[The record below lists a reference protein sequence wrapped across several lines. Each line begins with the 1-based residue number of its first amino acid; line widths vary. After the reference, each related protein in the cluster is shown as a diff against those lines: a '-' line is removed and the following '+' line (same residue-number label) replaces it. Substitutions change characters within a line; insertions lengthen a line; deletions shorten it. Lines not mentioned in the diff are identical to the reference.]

1 MKRRKKSQRT
11 NGEKVISDGTLAEV
25 QEYVDGVLSGEITVS
40 LAVRGAVERYV
51 RDLTKQSTDEFP
63 YYFDSDWAA
72 KCIRFYPSVIRH
84 SIGRYAG
91 LPFELSPWQKFCT
104 ANLFGWKRDCDRTR
118 RFRKSYRTMAR
129 KNGKSSWAAA
139 ESIFLAGFDI
149 NPNTGKPEAV
159 SQVVLSATKR
169 EQAAKVVLAECVRMR
184 ERSPKICSK
193 SRFVNKELKFDHNDG
208 EIVAVG
214 SDKPYDG
221 LNPSSVTMDELHAW
235 REFHRPFHDTM
246 TTGSGSRDQPLL
258 SYITTA
264 GDDKSYLWRE
274 VYDYAK
280 GVSVGTIEDNEYF
293 AFIAE
298 LDEDDDPFDE
308 ANWVKANPNLGISV
322 SLDFLRQQAREMK
335 TTAVG
340 VNRFTRYHGNR
351 LVTSTEKAFD
361 MDAWDACEG
370 ELSDWSVA
378 DAIGLGADLG
388 ARDDLAAKAVVA
400 RFPLEEVDG
409 KTVYR
414 YEIKAQ
420 AYIASDSE
428 RDLTKQP
435 FCNWIYSEHIKKRQF
450 PLAELTADVIEDCR
464 ALYVHAV
471 AFDPYNGQQL
481 AETLQSENI
490 VAARM
495 AQNQTNFNEAIR
507 DFLQAIKDGRV
518 THDGNPVLRW
528 CVNNAVVSADRSDRW
543 MFDKRESSEKIDVV
557 VAVVMAFRICC
568 IAPER
573 TQGSLFVR

>member
-1 MKRRKKSQRT
+1 M
-11 NGEKVISDGTLAEV
+11 IADGTLAIV
-25 QEYVDGVLSGEITVS
+25 NEYVGGVLSGQITTS
-40 LAVRGAVERYV
+40 AAVRGAVQRHAD
-51 RDLTKQSTDEFP
+51 DLARQSTQEFP
-63 YYFDSDWAA
+63 YHFDAEWAA

-91 LPFELSPWQKFCT
+91 LPFELSPWQAFCT
-104 ANLFGWKRDCDRTR
+104 ANLFGWKRDADNTR

-184 ERSPKICSK
+184 DRSPKISSK
-193 SRFVNKELKFDHNDG
+193 SRWVNKELKFEHNDG

-280 GVSVGTIEDNEYF
+280 GVSLGTIEDNEYF

-298 LDEDDDPFDE
+298 LDEEDDPFDE
-308 ANWVKANPNLGISV
+308 ANWIKANPNMGVSV
-322 SLDFLRQQAREMK
+322 SIDFLRQQAREMR
-335 TTAVG
+335 TTSIG

-361 MDAWDACEG
+361 LEQWDACEG
-370 ELSDWSVA
+370 QLSDWA
-378 DAIGLGADLG
+378 EAEAIGAGADLG
-388 ARDDLAAKAVVA
+388 ARDDLAAKGLVA
-400 RFPLEEVDG
+400 RFPLTEVDG

-414 YEIKAQ
+414 YEIRCQ
-420 AYIASDSE
+420 AYIADDSR

-435 FCNWIYSEHIKKRQF
+435 FANWIYAELIKKRQF
-450 PLAELTADVIEDCR
+450 PLAELTADLIADCNDFQP
-464 ALYVHAV
+464 YAV

-481 AETLQSENI
+481 AESLQAEGI
-490 VAARM
+490 TAARM
-495 AQNQTNFNEAIR
+495 AQNQANFNEAIR
-507 DFLQAIKDGRV
+507 DFLQALKDGRIM
-518 THDGNPVLRW
+518 HDGNPVLRW
-528 CVNNAVVSADRSDRW
+528 CVNNAVVARDRNDRW
-543 MFDKRESSEKIDVV
+543 MFDKRESSEKIDLI
-557 VAVVMAFRICC
+557 VAVLMAFRMCC
-568 IAPER
+568 VAPER
-573 TQGSLFVR
+573 ASGSLYIG

>member
-1 MKRRKKSQRT
+1 M
-11 NGEKVISDGTLAEV
+11 IADGTLNIVAD
-25 QEYVDGVLSGEITVS
+25 YVDGVLAGHITVS
-40 LAVRGAVERYV
+40 KAVRGAVERYV
-51 RDLTKQSTDEFP
+51 RDLGNQSSEEFP
-63 YYFDSDWAA
+63 YHFDGDWAA

-84 SIGRYAG
+84 SIGRYVG
-91 LPFELSPWQKFCT
+91 LPFELSPWQAFCT
-104 ANLFGWKRDCDRTR
+104 ANLFGWKRDADNTR
-118 RFRKSYRTMAR
+118 RFRKTYRTMAR

-139 ESIFLAGFDI
+139 ESIFLAGFDV

-184 ERSPKICSK
+184 ARSPNIASK
-193 SRFVNKELKFDHNDG
+193 SRFVNKEMKFDHNDG

-280 GVSVGTIEDNEYF
+280 GVAIGLIEDSEYF

-308 ANWVKANPNLGISV
+308 SNWLKANPNLGVSV
-322 SLDFLRQQAREMK
+322 SIDFLRQQAREMR
-335 TTAVG
+335 TTPIG

-361 MDAWDACEG
+361 LQQWDACHG
-370 ELSDWSVA
+370 ELSDWATA
-378 DAIGLGADLG
+378 DAVGAGADLG
-388 ARDDLAAKAVVA
+388 ARDDFAAKACVA
-400 RFPLEEVDG
+400 RFPFAEVDG

-414 YEIKAQ
+414 YEIRAQ
-420 AYIASDSE
+420 AYIVDDSK
-428 RDLTKQP
+428 RDLTQQP
-435 FCNWIYSEHIKKRQF
+435 FCNWIYNEQLRKRRF
-450 PLAELTADVIEDCR
+450 PLAELTADLVEDCTE
-464 ALYVHAV
+464 YQPHAV
-471 AFDPYNGQQL
+471 AYDPYNGQQL
-481 AETLQSENI
+481 AESLASEGI

-495 AQNQTNFNEAIR
+495 AQNQANFNEAIR
-507 DFLQAIKDGRV
+507 DFLQALKDGRI

-528 CVNNAVVSADRSDRW
+528 CVNNAVIARDRNDRW
-543 MFDKRESSEKIDVV
+543 MFDKRESNEKIDAI
-557 VAVVMAFRICC
+557 VAVVMAFRMCC
-568 IAPER
+568 VAPER
-573 TQGSLFVR
+573 ATGSLYIG